1 MRWYRN
7 LYMGPNAALYV
18 EKVRRRAA
26 QGKMM
31 PGIYYLTLPT
41 VPGNL
46 LDIFHNGFLKQELFA
61 EHQRQDVIGIAEGK
75 QEAFRLTAQIMEEV
89 LQKTGGSMWKLFS
102 GKKIFNRM
110 KGYRKDRCCM
120 WYF

>member
-7 LYMGPNAALYV
+7 LYMGPNAALCV
-18 EKVRRRAA
+18 EKIRRRAA

-41 VPGNL
+41 VSGNL

-89 LQKTGGSMWKLFS
+89 LQKTGGFDVEAFFREEDFQSNE
-102 GKKIFNRM
+102 GIQER
-110 KGYRKDRCCM
+110 
-120 WYF
+120 

>member
-41 VPGNL
+41 VPGKL

-75 QEAFRLTAQIMEEV
+75 QEAFRLTDYGRSAPEDRRV
-89 LQKTGGSMWKLFS
+89 RCGSFFPGRRFS
-102 GKKIFNRM
+102 IE
-110 KGYRKDRCCM
+110 
-120 WYF
+120 

>member
-18 EKVRRRAA
+18 EKVRKRAA

-46 LDIFHNGFLKQELFA
+46 
-61 EHQRQDVIGIAEGK
+61 DVIGIAEGK

-89 LQKTGGSMWKLFS
+89 LQKTGGFDVEAFFREEDFQSNE
-102 GKKIFNRM
+102 GIQER
-110 KGYRKDRCCM
+110 
-120 WYF
+120 